1 MIKKYLLSI
10 VLITILSNCGFKAID
25 TNLYNF
31 SLNEITVSGDKKIN
45 FILKNKLKTVNN
57 KNEYN
62 IKLNINSQKSKNIKE
77 KNIKNEI
84 TKYLITISVSVDYN
98 IIEFSKIGNFKIEK
112 SRSYDVE
119 KQYSRTITNEKNLIE
134 SLTKEISDEI
144 TNTLIVIT
152 NDL

>member
-1 MIKKYLLSI
+1 MNI
-10 VLITILSNCGFKAID
+10 IL
-25 TNLYNF
+25 
-31 SLNEITVSGDKKIN
+31 
-45 FILKNKLKTVNN
+45 
-57 KNEYN
+57 
-62 IKLNINSQKSKNIKE
+62 NIKE

-98 IIEFSKIGNFKIEK
+98 IIEFSKVGNFKIEK

-134 SLTKEISDEI
+134 SLTKDISDEI